1 MINLLVNNPLLSIFV
16 VAAVGYLVGS
26 FKILGSRLGVA
37 AVLFVGL
44 CFGALD
50 PRLEAPEVIFQLG
63 LVFFVYS
70 IGLASGKAFFD
81 SFRQNGT
88 RDILFVLLMLT
99 LSGGLAVLLHFLF
112 DFDALTTA
120 GIYTGSTTNTPALA
134 GVLDRATQ
142 QATGD
147 ISDQIQGA
155 VVAYSFTYPMGVIAS
170 LVSIIWMEKLL
181 KVDYKGEKKKLRK
194 QYPLEDQLTSCTVI
208 VENTDI
214 ADTSIRD
221 LLRTYDWNVKFGRIK
236 KEDNVELTNYDTVLQ
251 EGDQLMVVGSAEELG
266 EVIEILGH
274 KSKNMLDTD
283 RSIFDVRRIFVSR
296 PDVVGVPLSTLD
308 LQSKFNA
315 VVTRIRRG
323 DVDML
328 ASNDTILELGDRV
341 RFVARREDLRALS
354 TYFGDSYYRSS
365 QVNLFS
371 FGLGIA
377 LGLLLGLV
385 QFSLPGGVTFKLGFA
400 GGPLIVGLIL
410 GSLYR
415 TGPIVWTLPY
425 STNVTLRQ
433 IGLILLLAV
442 IGLRSGSTF
451 FETLQSGDGSLV
463 FISGTIISMLTA
475 MLTLWIG
482 YKLIKIPFSLL
493 TGFVSNQPAILEF
506 ALQRAGNRIPLVG
519 YSLMFPI
526 ALITKIIYAQVIF
539 LILS

>member
-1 MINLLVNNPLLSIFV
+1 MIDLLVNNPLLSIFV

-50 PRLEAPEVIFQLG
+50 TRLEAPEVIFQLG

-99 LSGGLAVLLHFLF
+99 LSGGLAILLHFLF

-142 QATGD
+142 QAAGD

-181 KVDYKGEKKKLRK
+181 KVDYNGEKRRLRK
-194 QYPLEDQLTSCTVI
+194 QYPLEDELTTCTV
-208 VENTDI
+208 VVDNP
-214 ADTSIRD
+214 AVANTSIRD
-221 LLRTYDWNVKFGRIK
+221 LLKDNDWSVKFGRIK
-236 KEDNVELTNYDTVLQ
+236 KADQVELVNYDTILEV
-251 EGDQLMVVGSAEELG
+251 GDQLMVVGSGDELG
-266 EVIEILGH
+266 EVISLLGY
-274 KSKNMLDTD
+274 KSETMLDTD

-308 LQSKFNA
+308 LGSKFNA

-354 TYFGDSYYRSS
+354 KYFGDSYYRSS

-385 QFSLPGGVTFKLGFA
+385 QFTLPGGVSFKLGFA

-451 FETLQSGDGSLV
+451 FETLQSGEGSLV

-482 YKLIKIPFSLL
+482 YKLVKIPYSLL

-526 ALITKIIYAQVIF
+526 ALIIKIIYAQIIF
-539 LILS
+539 LLLS

>member
-1 MINLLVNNPLLSIFV
+1 MIDLLISNPLLSIFV

-26 FKILGSRLGVA
+26 IKILGSRLGVA
-37 AVLFVGL
+37 AVLFIGL
-44 CFGALD
+44 GFGALD
-50 PRLEAPEVIFQLG
+50 PRLEAPEVVFQLG

-70 IGLASGKAFFD
+70 IGLASGKSFFD

-88 RDILFVLLMLT
+88 RDIIFVLLMLT
-99 LSGGLAVLLHFLF
+99 ISGLLAVGLHFSF
-112 DFDALTTA
+112 GFDALTTA

-147 ISDQIQGA
+147 ISNQIEGA

-181 KVDYKGEKKKLRK
+181 KIDYDGEKKSLRK
-194 QYPLEDQLTSCTVI
+194 QYPLEDNLTSCTVVI
-208 VENTDI
+208 TNAGVSGLT
-214 ADTSIRD
+214 IRD
-221 LLRTYDWNVKFGRIK
+221 LLKENDWNVKFGRIK
-236 KEDNVELTNYDTVLQ
+236 SGDDVRLSNYDTILQ
-251 EGDQLMVVGSAEELG
+251 LNDEIMVVGSDQEL
-266 EVIEILGH
+266 EVVTEALGH
-274 KSKNMLDTD
+274 QSAYKLDHD
-283 RSIFDVRRIFVSR
+283 RSQYDVRRIFVSR
-296 PDVVGVPLSTLD
+296 PDVVGVPISSLD
-308 LQSKFNA
+308 LQSKYNA

-328 ASNDTILELGDRV
+328 ASSDTVLELGDRV
-341 RFVARREDLRALS
+341 RFVASREDLRALS
-354 TYFGDSYYRSS
+354 DYFGDSYYRSS

-385 QFSLPGGVTFKLGFA
+385 EFTLPGGVAFKLGFA
-400 GGPLIVGLIL
+400 GGPLIVGLVL

-433 IGLILLLAV
+433 IGLILLLSV

-451 FETLQSGDGSLV
+451 FETLTSGNGSLV
-463 FISGTIISMLTA
+463 FISGTIISMMTA
-475 MLTLWIG
+475 MLTLFIG
-482 YKLIKIPFSLL
+482 YKMIKIPFSLL
-493 TGFVSNQPAILEF
+493 TGFVANQPAILEF

-526 ALITKIIYAQVIF
+526 ALIIKIIYAQVIF
-539 LILS
+539 LLLS

>member
-251 EGDQLMVVGSAEELG
+251 VGDQLMVVGSAEELG